1 MPFKLPSSL
10 FCNRSLALLAAA
22 CAASVPGA
30 GVQAQDAGLGIEY
43 RAESESS
50 WHAVSASTEALLIHG
65 DGVLRLRT
73 QLPPEAAAA
82 PNTAWVKAN
91 AEEADAPATVLSQQV
106 QRVEWSFTAGR
117 GRAAEEGELAWL
129 PDPDGSPA
137 QVTARAAQWS
147 DNGAASG
154 STTAT
159 ADSVPWQ
166 GERSIVLLPAVAYN
180 RDGDGTLSGTIIG
193 IYPNELDP
201 AAPGPVARNPQDYAP
216 PKWFHRLDEQTRDL
230 ALSPHATLGTLNPA
244 VLDGEGTRFVAI
256 DADLITLWESL
267 HAVVARERQGA
278 SGLRVL
284 RGFVSPH
291 ERQRLER
298 LGVALAPFSRFQYG
312 DALAIVI
319 DTNRDFRMDDL
330 NGDGTISIADAELLA
345 EMTRTALEEAG
356 LAGGIGIAASFEG
369 PNNIGTPYVHVD
381 TRGWNLTWREE

>member
-1 MPFKLPSSL
+1 MPFNLPSSL
-10 FCNRSLALLAAA
+10 CCNRSLAVLLGA
-22 CAASVPGA
+22 CTLSLPGA
-30 GVQAQDAGLGIEY
+30 GVHAQDAVLAIEY
-43 RAESESS
+43 RAESESA
-50 WHAVSASTEALLIHG
+50 WHIISAPTEALLIHG
-65 DGVLRLRT
+65 DGGVRLRT
-73 QLPPEAAAA
+73 VLPPEAAAT
-82 PNTAWVKAN
+82 PNTAWVKAE
-91 AEEADAPATVLSQQV
+91 AEEADAPATVISQQV
-106 QRVEWSFTAGR
+106 ERVEWSFTAGR
-117 GRAAEEGELAWL
+117 GRAAEKGELAWL
-129 PDPDGSPA
+129 PDVDGRPA

-147 DNGAASG
+147 DAGAASG
-154 STTAT
+154 STAT
-159 ADSVPWQ
+159 ADAVPWE
-166 GERSIVLLPAVAYN
+166 GERSLTLLPAVAYN
-180 RDGDGTLSGTIIG
+180 RDGDGTLRETIIG

-216 PKWFHRLDEQTRDL
+216 PKWFHRLDDQTRAL

-244 VLDGEGTRFVAI
+244 VLDGEGTRFVAM

-267 HAVVARERQGA
+267 HAVAARERRGA

-298 LGVALAPFSRFQYG
+298 LGVALAPFTRFQYG
-312 DALAIVI
+312 DALAIMI

-330 NGDGTISIADAELLA
+330 NGDGTISIADAEVLA